1 VVGPTADA
9 IAMEMRAA
17 AGASAS
23 QAPEPEAAPAVQPI
37 ANVTPWLEAIGG
49 RANLRE
55 SGSASSRVWLELG
68 DVALLDA
75 DALKKLGVR
84 MIARP
89 ASDTVHLLVE
99 NADSIAAA
107 LQAA

>member
-1 VVGPTADA
+1 VVGPIADA

-17 AGASAS
+17 AGSPAS
-23 QAPEPEAAPAVQPI
+23 EAAEKERSPSVEPI
-37 ANVTPWLEAIGG
+37 ADVTPWLAAIGG

-55 SGSASSRVWLELG
+55 SGAASSRVWVELG
-68 DVALLDA
+68 DVSLLDA
-75 DALKKLGVR
+75 DALKNLGVR

-89 ASDTVHLLVE
+89 ASDTVHLLVDD
-99 NADSIAAA
+99 ADSIAAA